1 MVAGIFAAKKR
12 AAYITTLRAKKRR
25 RAKLSRAGQTRLH
38 AIDRA
43 PEAKPTLP
51 PDPEWIEVLRRFEA
65 GRPLGAVALSNY
77 PSNCYGLA
85 GGVADAGDASAPGDA
100 IAPLSVLAALW

>member
-1 MVAGIFAAKKR
+1 MLAGFFATKKR
-12 AAYITTLRAKKRR
+12 AAYFATLRVKKRR
-25 RAKLSRAGQTRLH
+25 RAKLSRAGQIRLR

-51 PDPEWIEVLRRFEA
+51 PDPEWIEGFRRFET

-77 PSNCYGLA
+77 PSDDYGLA
-85 GGVADAGDASAPGDA
+85 GGAIAGDASAAGDA
-100 IAPLSVLAALW
+100 SVLAALW